1 MPHPHYE
8 PGRYKGVV
16 TGQRF
21 GVTPNDT
28 DYFALEFEPTE
39 AVGPNQFPDTV
50 YKAELTLYFT
60 EKAAPYSIEKLRRLG
75 WDGTKLTQLEPS
87 HPQHTSLIGT
97 ELELVCRVND
107 KGYNDWDLSAPGA
120 SATAKESDKG
130 VAAKL
135 DRLFGK
141 QLMAA
146 LPGPKKA
153 EPKPRPVAP
162 AAAVDA
168 EEIPF

>member
-8 PGRYKGVV
+8 PGKYRGVV

-21 GVTPNDT
+21 GVTPNDS
-28 DYFALEFEPTE
+28 DYFAIEFEPTA
-39 AVGPNQFPDTV
+39 AVGPNQLPATI

-60 EKAAPYSIEKLRRLG
+60 EKSAPYSIEKLRRIG
-75 WDGTKLTQLEPS
+75 WDGTRLTQLEPS

-97 ELELVCRVND
+97 ELALVCRVND
-107 KGYNDWDLSAPGA
+107 KGYNDWDLEAPG
-120 SATAKESDKG
+120 SSPTAKESDKG
-130 VAAKL
+130 VASKL

-146 LPGPKKA
+146 VPGGKKA
-153 EPKPRPVAP
+153 ETKPRSAP
-162 AAAVDA
+162 QQAAVDT